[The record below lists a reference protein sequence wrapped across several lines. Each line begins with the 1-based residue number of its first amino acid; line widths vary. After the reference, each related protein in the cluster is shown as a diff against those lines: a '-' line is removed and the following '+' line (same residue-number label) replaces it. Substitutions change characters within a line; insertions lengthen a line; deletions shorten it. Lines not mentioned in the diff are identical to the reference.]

1 MRIRNPDGKDTRLRV
16 RGWGSPNSDDRA
28 CTVVPGMVV
37 YIYIYHIFRLHFHHV
52 KPVHRNDRRQE
63 EEGQEPEERRQA
75 LDEGRQA
82 LDEGRQALDEGRQA
96 LDEGRQALDEGRQN
110 LECEGID
117 LVQEGGSLSH
127 VIVVTQGFDEQE
139 EECPADKNLTNYESK
154 FGDLWLFHFTFYIFL
169 PAARDAGP

>member
-1 MRIRNPDGKDTRLRV
+1 M
-16 RGWGSPNSDDRA
+16 
-28 CTVVPGMVV
+28 
-37 YIYIYHIFRLHFHHV
+37 
-52 KPVHRNDRRQE
+52 
-63 EEGQEPEERRQA
+63 
-75 LDEGRQA
+75 
-82 LDEGRQALDEGRQA
+82 EGRQALDEGRQA

>member
-1 MRIRNPDGKDTRLRV
+1 
-16 RGWGSPNSDDRA
+16 
-28 CTVVPGMVV
+28 MVV
-37 YIYIYHIFRLHFHHV
+37 YIYMYHIFRLHFHHV

-63 EEGQEPEERRQA
+63 EEGQEPEER
-75 LDEGRQA
+75 
-82 LDEGRQALDEGRQA
+82 RQALDEGRQA

-154 FGDLWLFHFTFYIFL
+154 FGDLGFFYFTFSSCAKSNMGQPFIIYAVPIMSY
-169 PAARDAGP
+169 AAI